1 MFTTFIVKPL
11 FNLLVLIYAIIPGHN
26 FGIALVVFTILI
38 RIILWPLLK
47 KQLHQAKV
55 MRKIQPEIKK
65 IKAATKGDRQ
75 KETQLTMELYKEQG
89 INPVATLPIFIV
101 QIIVLIGLYSGI
113 ERVISNP
120 KNIVSFSYSSIQH
133 LSYIKYLSTNIHH
146 FDNTLFGVVNLSK
159 AAISNAGVYWPAMV
173 IVVLSVIVQYYQSKQ
188 LLPTS
193 KDQKGLREILKQA
206 GQGKQADQS
215 EVSAAVGKST
225 RYILPVMIFLFT
237 VNLAADLSLYWL
249 ASGLIALIQQSIAL
263 REDEEEIE
271 KIADGNK
278 KDLKK
283 IPEAEVVETDEQKKS
298 PKKNTKNNPKN
309 KRRKK

>member
-26 FGIALVVFTILI
+26 FGLALIVFTILI
-38 RIILWPLLK
+38 RIVLWPLLK
-47 KQLHQAKV
+47 KQLRQAKV
-55 MRKIQPEIKK
+55 MRKMQPQIKK
-65 IKAATKGDRQ
+65 IKEATKGNKQ

-89 INPVATLPIFIV
+89 INPVATLPIFII

-146 FDNTLFGVVNLSK
+146 FDNTFFGIVNLSK
-159 AAISNAGVYWPAMV
+159 AALGGAGVYWPAMV
-173 IVVLSVIVQYYQSKQ
+173 IVLLSVIVQYYQSKQ

-193 KDQKGLREILKQA
+193 KDQKSLRDILKQA

-225 RYILPVMIFLFT
+225 RFL
-237 VNLAADLSLYWL
+237 LHLLL
-249 ASGLIALIQQSIAL
+249 KRLI
-263 REDEEEIE
+263 
-271 KIADGNK
+271 
-278 KDLKK
+278 
-283 IPEAEVVETDEQKKS
+283 VE
-298 PKKNTKNNPKN
+298 
-309 KRRKK
+309 